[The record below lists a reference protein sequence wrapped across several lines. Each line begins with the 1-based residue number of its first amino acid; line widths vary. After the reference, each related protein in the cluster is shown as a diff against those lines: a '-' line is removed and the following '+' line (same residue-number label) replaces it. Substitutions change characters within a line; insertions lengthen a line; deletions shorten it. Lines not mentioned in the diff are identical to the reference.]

1 MNKKYIKYVLSFGAL
16 SLPVITFAAPT
27 SKTLNTLV
35 VETIVPYLNL
45 ALYLMMAFAFFM
57 FVFYVI
63 RYFMMPNEKRAEG
76 NTYVM
81 YSLLG
86 FFVILSFWGLVNIL
100 LNSFDLGNKANTPGD
115 WGSFTNIFPK

>member
-16 SLPVITFAAPT
+16 SLPVITFAAAT
-27 SKTLNTLV
+27 TKTLVGLV
-35 VETIVPYLNL
+35 QVIIPYLNL
-45 ALYLMMAFAFFM
+45 ALYLMMSFAVIM

-63 RYFMMPNEKRAEG
+63 KYFVLPNEKRGEG
-76 NTYVM
+76 NMYVM

-100 LNSFDLGNKANTPGD
+100 LNSFDLANKDNTPSN
-115 WGSFTNIFPK
+115 WGALSNIFPK